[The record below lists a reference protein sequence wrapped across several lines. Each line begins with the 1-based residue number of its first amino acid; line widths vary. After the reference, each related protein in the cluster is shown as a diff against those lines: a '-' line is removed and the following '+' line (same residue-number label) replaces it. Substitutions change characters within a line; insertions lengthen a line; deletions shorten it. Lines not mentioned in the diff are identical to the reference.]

1 MVHWFTNFNLK
12 TLKIENMN
20 TIKFNISVLAFAAL
34 ITMTSCEKDY
44 KEDLPSIAAIAVEGA
59 DFSTLEGAA
68 ILGGVAGTLS
78 NSNPNDPSGKYTVF
92 APTNAAFA
100 KLGLVDEGSL
110 GALQTPFLTNTLLY
124 AVSNG
129 NLSSVG
135 FTGVSKSALG
145 PDRRFITRGADRYI
159 NGSKIIA
166 TDVKAS
172 NGTVHVIDKVMIAT
186 GVNIVES
193 AILLQT
199 SKVFKNPELTFLV
212 QAVISSGLAPVL
224 ADPANSF
231 TVYAPTD
238 AAFKAAGFATI
249 QDVANASP
257 MLLKNVLLNSAVPG
271 GKFTSEQTGTTAT
284 TAGGGT
290 LTYSPFSNGTF
301 TIKSN
306 GNTMVANMVIPDI
319 QCSNGVVHI
328 IDRVLLP

>member
-1 MVHWFTNFNLK
+1 
-12 TLKIENMN
+12 MN
-20 TIKFNISVLAFAAL
+20 KIKFNIGILAFAAL
-34 ITMTSCEKDY
+34 LITTSCETNSDY
-44 KEDLPSIAAIAVEGA
+44 EDNLPSIAAIAVGGA

-68 ILGGVAGTLS
+68 VLGGVAGTLS

-92 APTNAAFA
+92 APNNAAFA

-110 GALQTPFLTNTLLY
+110 GVLQTSFLTNTLLY

-129 NLSSVG
+129 NLSSAG
-135 FTGVSKSALG
+135 FNGMSASALG
-145 PDRRFITRGADRYI
+145 PDRRFITRGSDKYI

-166 TDVKAS
+166 TDVAAS

-212 QAVISSGLAPVL
+212 QAVVSSGLAPIL
-224 ADPANSF
+224 ADPANNF
-231 TVYAPTD
+231 TIYAPTD
-238 AAFKAAGFATI
+238 AAFKAAGFPNIAA
-249 QDVANASP
+249 VAAAPQSV
-257 MLLKNVLLNSAVPG
+257 LQAVLLNHAIPG
-271 GKFTSEQTGTTAT
+271 GKFTSEQMSTTAM

-319 QCSNGVVHI
+319 KCSNGVVHL